1 MISATYCQTT
11 GNKRTKIG
19 QIKMPL
25 LAEVLPAVNLIL
37 EGLDHRIGGE
47 YIQCLLGLQIR

>member
-11 GNKRTKIG
+11 ENKRTKIG

-37 EGLDHRIGGE
+37 EGLDHRIGDE